1 VAWSNGIDKHL
12 TPATPGELSDIR
24 KRLGE
29 IQRSQAQL
37 NRSKELEYRSDQV
50 KWVRQGSLIDVRA
63 QAEAEIQAS
72 PPLIEWAITPTRW
85 PL

>member
-29 IQRSQAQL
+29 IQRSQAQ
-37 NRSKELEYRSDQV
+37 KLEREDLAYRSDQV
-50 KWVRQGSLIDVRA
+50 KWVRDYSLIEVRA

-72 PPLIEWAITPTRW
+72 PPLIDWAITPTRW

>member
-1 VAWSNGIDKHL
+1 MAKSNGFDNHL
-12 TPATPGELSDIR
+12 GPLSPSELSDIR
-24 KRLGE
+24 KRLAE
-29 IQRSQAQL
+29 NQRTQAQL
-37 NRSKELEYRSDQV
+37 NRSKELEYRSDRV
-50 KWVRQGSLIDVRA
+50 KWIRQGSLIEVRA

>member
-50 KWVRQGSLIDVRA
+50 KWVRQGSLIEVRA